1 MFLLRVTGALQGAKV
16 QYAVAG
22 GFAVALHGAVRGT
35 VDVDLVIRLTKSDF
49 IAAER
54 ALKKIGLVPRLPVGA
69 EQVFDFREEYRK
81 NRNLV
86 AWSFYNPSEP
96 TEIVDVVITH
106 DLKQLKAVRVQLGRH
121 SVNVLTVDSLIAMKR
136 ESARPQDLEDIRALE
151 TLKK

>member
-1 MFLLRVTGALQGAKV
+1 M
-16 QYAVAG
+16 
-22 GFAVALHGAVRGT
+22 ALHGAVRGT
-35 VDVDLVIRLTKSDF
+35 VDVDLVIRLTKADF

-106 DLKQLKAVRVQLGRH
+106 DLKQLKVVRVQLGRY

>member
-1 MFLLRVTGALQGAKV
+1 M
-16 QYAVAG
+16 
-22 GFAVALHGAVRGT
+22 ALHGAVRGT
-35 VDVDLVIRLTKSDF
+35 VDVDLVIRLTKADF

-86 AWSFYNPSEP
+86 SWSFYNPSEP

-106 DLKQLKAVRVQLGRH
+106 DLKQLKVVRVQLGRY